1 MSVGYALFAVDHR
14 SEAPMSEKMSRR
26 LFVTASTLA
35 GTALI
40 LPQTSAGASSPSEEK
55 ESWFNEPRQWRR
67 EGSVLICT
75 ANPKTDFWRKTYYPY
90 ITDNGHFLSR
100 KVKGDFTSTIKVSGK
115 YHDQY
120 DQAGLMVRYDESN
133 WMKCG
138 VEFFEGRPNM
148 SVVFTRDYSD
158 WSTAPLPAGV
168 GPLWVRINRKGSAFN
183 VFYALDGKTFTL
195 ARSGYLTPAEVVELG
210 PMLAAP
216 EGKGFEAR
224 FEDFVIEPA

>member
-1 MSVGYALFAVDHR
+1 
-14 SEAPMSEKMSRR
+14 MSEKMSRR
-26 LFVTASTLA
+26 LFVTSTTLA

-40 LPQTSAGASSPSEEK
+40 LPKTSSAAELTDEK
-55 ESWFNEPRQWRR
+55 ESWFNEPKQWRR
-67 EGSVLICT
+67 EGNVLICT

-90 ITDNGHFLSR
+90 ITDNGHFLAR
-100 KVKGDFTSTIKVSGK
+100 KVKGDFVATIKVSGQ

-138 VEFFEGRPNM
+138 VEFFEGKQNM

-158 WSTAPLPAGV
+158 WSTAPLASGN
-168 GPLWVRINRKGSAFN
+168 PLWVRIARKGSAFN
-183 VFYALDGKTFTL
+183 IFYALDGKTFTL
-195 ARSGYLTPAEVVELG
+195 ARSGYLTPAEIVELG

-224 FEDFVIEPA
+224 FEDFAIEPA

>member
-1 MSVGYALFAVDHR
+1 
-14 SEAPMSEKMSRR
+14 MSEKMSRR
-26 LFVTASTLA
+26 LFVTATTLA
-35 GTALI
+35 GTAFI
-40 LPQTSAGASSPSEEK
+40 LPKSPSAARLLTDDK
-55 ESWFNEPRQWRR
+55 EYWFNEPRRWHR
-67 EGSVLICT
+67 EGSVLICA

-90 ITDNGHFLSR
+90 IVDNGHFLAR
-100 KVKGDFTSTIKVSGK
+100 KIKGDFVATIKVSGQ

-138 VEFFEGRPNM
+138 IEFFEGRQNM

-158 WSTAPLPAGV
+158 WSTAPLASGN
-168 GPLWVRINRKGSAFN
+168 PLWVRIARKGSAFN

-195 ARSGYLTPAEVVELG
+195 SRSGYLTPSEVVELG

-216 EGKGFEAR
+216 QGNGFEVR
-224 FEDFVIEPA
+224 FEGFVVEPG

>member
-1 MSVGYALFAVDHR
+1 
-14 SEAPMSEKMSRR
+14 MSEKMSRR
-26 LFVTASTLA
+26 LFVTSTTLA

-40 LPQTSAGASSPSEEK
+40 LPPSSSAVGVPTDEK

-67 EGSVLICT
+67 EGSVLICI
-75 ANPKTDFWRKTYYPY
+75 ADPKTDFWRKTYYPY
-90 ITDNGHFLSR
+90 ITDNGHFLAR
-100 KVKGDFTSTIKVSGK
+100 KIKGDFVATIKVSGK

-120 DQAGLMVRYDESN
+120 DQAGLMVRHDESN

-138 VEFFEGRPNM
+138 IEFFEGKQNM

-158 WSTAPLPAGV
+158 WSTAPLASGN
-168 GPLWVRINRKGSAFN
+168 PLWLRIARKGSAFN
-183 VFYALDGKTFTL
+183 IFYAVDGKTFTL
-195 ARSGYLTPAEVVELG
+195 SRSGYLTPAEIVELG

>member
-1 MSVGYALFAVDHR
+1 
-14 SEAPMSEKMSRR
+14 MSEKMSRR
-26 LFVTASTLA
+26 VFVTATTLA
-35 GTALI
+35 GTGLV
-40 LPQTSAGASSPSEEK
+40 LPQTSRAETFLTDEK
-55 ESWFNEPRQWRR
+55 ESWFNEPKQWRR
-67 EGSVLICT
+67 EGSALICT

-90 ITDNGHFLSR
+90 ITDNGHFLAR
-100 KVKGDFTSTIKVSGK
+100 RVKGDFVATVKVRGQ

-138 VEFFEGRPNM
+138 VELFEGKQNM

-158 WSTAPLPAGV
+158 WSTAPLPSGN
-168 GPLWVRINRKGSAFN
+168 PLWVRIIRKGSAFN

-195 ARSGYLTPAEVVELG
+195 ARSGYLTPAEIVELG

-216 EGKGFEAR
+216 EGKGFEVR
-224 FEDFVIEPA
+224 FEEFVIEPA